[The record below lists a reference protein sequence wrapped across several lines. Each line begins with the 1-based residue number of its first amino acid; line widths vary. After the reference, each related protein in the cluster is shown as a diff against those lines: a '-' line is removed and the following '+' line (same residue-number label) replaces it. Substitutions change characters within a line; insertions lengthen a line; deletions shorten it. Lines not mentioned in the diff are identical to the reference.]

1 MIIIDK
7 GQHRMSRDEPGA
19 GWRVGR
25 TSQHHG
31 VIQSGRLPTPSR
43 PAGCELNLSR
53 QSQPVA

>member
-1 MIIIDK
+1 
-7 GQHRMSRDEPGA
+7 MSRDEPGA